1 MIYMDNAATT
11 KMSRAVVEA
20 MLPFMT
26 SEYGNP
32 SSNYEFA
39 HYAKNAV
46 EKARGDIADT
56 LKCEPEEIYFTSGGT
71 ESDNWAIK
79 SSVYLKK
86 YGHVI
91 TSAIEHHA
99 VLNSC
104 HNIEQQGYSV
114 SYISTDSEGIVRTEE
129 LEQAIRPDTQLI
141 SVMAANNEIGTIEPI
156 EQIGK
161 IAGRHHVLFHTDAV
175 QAYTNMNLDMS
186 VMPVDMLSVSAH
198 KINGP
203 KGIGFLFVRKGIVLP
218 PFING
223 GAQERK
229 SRAGTEN
236 VSEIVGMAKAATLAY
251 EHMQRKVKKEIKIRD
266 HMIGRI
272 QNEIPYAK
280 LNGHESMRLPNNV
293 NFSFRNVDGGTLIAM
308 LDQHKICASSGSA
321 CTSESKEP
329 SHVLK
334 AIGLSDEMAHS
345 AVRLTM
351 SESVTQ
357 EEADYVVNCLKYNVK
372 KLQSMY

>member
-86 YGHVI
+86 SGHVI

-104 HNIEQQGYSV
+104 HNIEQLGYSV

-203 KGIGFLFVRKGIVLP
+203 KGVGFLFVRKGIVLP

-280 LNGHESMRLPNNV
+280 LNGHESLRLPNNV